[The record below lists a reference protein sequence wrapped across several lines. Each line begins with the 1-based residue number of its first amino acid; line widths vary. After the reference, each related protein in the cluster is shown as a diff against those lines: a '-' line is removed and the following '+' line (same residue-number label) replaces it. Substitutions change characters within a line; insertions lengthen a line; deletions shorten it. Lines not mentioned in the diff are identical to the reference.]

1 MGTWDLL
8 AGLEVVIDDYGME
21 GRARA
26 FASGFERLTTTFV
39 LRGGGEEGRG
49 EDVCYTPDLQR
60 AQQQRGPHLPLA
72 GTFTLAEFSAH
83 LETLDLF
90 PDGGPAFPDAEPR
103 YRRWALESAAAD
115 LALRQ
120 AGRALHEVLG
130 RDPLPVRF
138 VVSPSLGDPL
148 SYEPL
153 ARRLAAYPQL
163 RFKLDAVPEW
173 KQGGLLEQL
182 AGSGTVDVVDFKG
195 AYRGTPVDVDTDPEL
210 YALVAEAFPEA
221 WLEDPD
227 LTVPEA
233 DAALEPYRDRI
244 TWDAVIH
251 SVEEIEALPFKPRTI
266 NLKPSRFGSWQ
277 ELCATY
283 DFCAR
288 EGIGL
293 YGGGQ
298 AELGVGRGQ
307 IQLLAAL
314 FHGGAPN
321 DVAPAGYDHEDFPE
335 AGLEDSP
342 LDPRPE
348 AAGFRRAGLT

>member
-1 MGTWDLL
+1 MATWDLL
-8 AGLEVVIDDYGME
+8 AGLEVHIEGYELE
-21 GRARA
+21 GRSRSYG
-26 FASGFERLTTTFV
+26 SGFERVTTTFA
-39 LRGGGEEGRG
+39 LQGGGEEGRG
-49 EDVCYTPDLQR
+49 EDVCYTAELQK
-60 AQQQRGPHLPLA
+60 AQLQRGPTLPLA
-72 GTFTLAEFSAH
+72 GTYTLAGFSAH
-83 LETLDLF
+83 LDEVDLF
-90 PDGGPAFPDAEPR
+90 PDGPPHFPDAEPR

-120 AGRALHEVLG
+120 AGTTLHAVLG
-130 RDPLPVRF
+130 REPQPVRF
-138 VVSPSLGDPL
+138 VVSCGLGDPPAI
-148 SYEPL
+148 EPVT
-153 ARRLAAYPQL
+153 RRLACYPQL

-173 KQGGLLEQL
+173 KGELLEQL
-182 AGSGTVDVVDFKG
+182 AATGTVDVIDLKG

-210 YALVAEAFPEA
+210 YWLVAEAFHDA

-227 LTVPEA
+227 LTVPDA
-233 DAALEPYRDRI
+233 DAALHPHRRRI

-251 SVEEIEALPFKPRTI
+251 TVAEIEALPFKPRTL

-277 ELCATY
+277 ELLDTY
-283 DFCAR
+283 DHCER

-307 IQLLAAL
+307 IQLLASM
-314 FHGGAPN
+314 FHPGAPN
-321 DVAPAGYDHEDFPE
+321 DIAPAGYDHEDFPE

-348 AAGFRRAGLT
+348 ATGFRRAGLT